1 MKVIIKDQWANKSPQ
16 VEDVEVLFQCKHVE
30 DRKIYKNLEDVEFI
44 DFNILI
50 VRNDNSHYG
59 FSCLWDNRDG
69 TYHYDGLGHSGASS
83 IITALLQKISECEV
97 GNE

>member
-1 MKVIIKDQWANKSPQ
+1 MKVIIKDQWSNKSPQ

-50 VRNDNSHYG
+50 VRNY
-59 FSCLWDNRDG
+59 L
-69 TYHYDGLGHSGASS
+69 
-83 IITALLQKISECEV
+83 
-97 GNE
+97 

>member
-44 DFNILI
+44 DFDILL
-50 VRNDNSHYG
+50 VRNENSQYG
-59 FSCLWDNRDG
+59 FSCLWSNGDE
-69 TYHYDGLGHSGASS
+69 TYHYDGIGHSGASS
-83 IITALLQKISECEV
+83 IITALLQKISECE
-97 GNE
+97 GNDE